1 MVSHHHSFVGN
12 SLRDKAATKPQDVD
26 DVLDFSIFQEKS
38 PMTQIREVNHVNL
51 PLDLPILL
59 TGPWIVGQS
68 YGHPACLTGWDWRDI
83 LKFGIQWNLSTSV
96 MKLRPSPTQSRWFFV
111 DLRDMTCKKGS
122 DWYQSLVFFVAF
134 IFYSK
139 KLSFLWVI
147 SMWSSD

>member
-68 YGHPACLTGWDWRDI
+68 YGHPACLTG
-83 LKFGIQWNLSTSV
+83 
-96 MKLRPSPTQSRWFFV
+96 
-111 DLRDMTCKKGS
+111 
-122 DWYQSLVFFVAF
+122 
-134 IFYSK
+134 
-139 KLSFLWVI
+139 
-147 SMWSSD
+147 